1 MRHGPILVGMTGDS
15 RRPMHRRTV
24 IIQCIDCEMVIGTEI
39 GSTPSTEVQ
48 WSLCSRCVARRN
60 GMVGAK
66 TPNDL
71 GIY

>member
-1 MRHGPILVGMTGDS
+1 MTES
-15 RRPMHRRTV
+15 RRPAHRKTV
-24 IIQCIDCEMVIGTEI
+24 IIQCIDCKIVIGTEI
-39 GSTPSTEVQ
+39 GSSPSTEVQ

-66 TPNDL
+66 TAHEL

>member
-1 MRHGPILVGMTGDS
+1 MLFALMSDS
-15 RRPMHRRTV
+15 RRVVRRKTV
-24 IIQCIDCEMVIGTEI
+24 IVQCIDCKIVIGTET
-39 GSTPSTEVQ
+39 GSSPATEVQ
-48 WSLCSRCVARRN
+48 WGLCSRCVARRN

>member
-1 MRHGPILVGMTGDS
+1 MLRDMASAS
-15 RRPMHRRTV
+15 RGALQKRTV
-24 IIQCIDCEMVIGTEI
+24 IVQCIDCKIVIGTET
-39 GSTPSTEVQ
+39 GSSPATEVQ

-66 TPNDL
+66 TPNEL